1 MEKQNTYRQTWC
13 CYGWET
19 HTALGST
26 HRCHVVASI
35 CCGPGSAHVPV
46 LLCTVF
52 PLFQQCSTAGF
63 FFFFLLVL
71 RKMSA
76 AGGRQPEGEEEL
88 ALDARYGERCGFP
101 ERSSKGLLRVL
112 RAFLILSKVQHFLR
126 KELILTDIKGHQ
138 HTDMCEHVLRPAAQ
152 HGSPEPQPSL
162 PPLPPCQSQGCFSC
176 STVLLAAVN
185 LYCLT

>member
-1 MEKQNTYRQTWC
+1 MGNPHSTGINTSLPR
-13 CYGWET
+13 
-19 HTALGST
+19 GSIDLLWSWLST
-26 HRCHVVASI
+26 CASAPLH
-35 CCGPGSAHVPV
+35 CLSFVPA
-46 LLCTVF
+46 VF
-52 PLFQQCSTAGF
+52 NSRLF

-71 RKMSA
+71 RKISA